1 MRVVAAILAATIGA
15 SGTVAAQSP
24 DWSAILTIAP
34 NPSPYLSDWERV
46 PSTALLSLT
55 YTGSAT
61 VDYRVRVTLTSTE
74 RGLIGSSESP
84 STTVA
89 AGPASFLYNARDAVF
104 DWTTVSRNQAVTDG
118 AIRTGQ
124 IPEGNYR
131 ACARVL
137 VGAAGTQAAE
147 ACADFSIFQPDPPQL
162 VMPRD
167 GDVVVATQPFFQ
179 WTPVLAPPTVPLR
192 YEVTVVEVIGS
203 QLPRTALEAN
213 IPVYREV
220 QGTPFLIYPIDAL
233 PLERTKRY
241 AWRVRA
247 VDDAG
252 QQLFR
257 DGAQSEIWSFEMSDD
272 LLERVGSTKDLPDTL
287 VLLPGVAQLTAV
299 KRARLRTGE
308 TEVQIEGDLQLE
320 FLGGIQGRSQMVRT
334 SGLRAGFRGE
344 ELTLLAG
351 RVEMEM
357 PEGVVPA
364 AVREFVTFG
373 PLVFTPQTGFRAT
386 GTLRLPGR
394 AAVPLTGAVQLT
406 AGGLFGRL
414 EGAGVNGLPIAS
426 VGRAPVQYA
435 ATGVRLSF
443 PEGRLE
449 FSGQVRLFEQDIA
462 CPAAGAV
469 EDGVVIIPVYCEPGD
484 GFRPDRA
491 SARSLL
497 TFGTLGGTLGADF
510 LTDTLGT
517 ELRAPTTFTVMG
529 DANPTCALDF
539 TMVFRRDRIE
549 REEERSRC
557 AVGEAVADYGWVRLA
572 LSNLRITRLEYD
584 PGQTLLWRA
593 LVDLV
598 PTVRNADNLQLAPI
612 RDVAL
617 TLEGVNLPSTSSDA
631 PGTSTSGI
639 VELAEVGV
647 VPRTMGFRGGLIP
660 YSRWLSGTDP
670 GLEWGSGTSWIRFPY
685 IGSASSDC
693 LNGVP
698 FEVDTLVFRAGR
710 LDAALQEKRWEGGCR
725 LHAAVDLQIRLIS
738 LGGRVGIALDETP
751 RVTELPSI
759 TGDALTWNSNSYSI
773 EEYANGTDASP
784 LSGDLRL
791 TPRGR
796 VRGEVQGF
804 APSWGE
810 FNLRFAKLKMAG
822 GDLALGVDADGSQT
836 AVYDGP
842 VVVTVE
848 KIEEKREDPKTDEEK
863 KDEKKET
870 SAADLAQGAAGM
882 LGGLLGLTG
891 EVATAE
897 ARIDYLGKR
906 LLDGNVPLK
915 GPFKIQVGF
924 VTFILSSATLD
935 TTGLLVDGRQRTI
948 IKKTTGTT
956 KEATGG
962 KAAETTYE
970 TKDDTTGVTFAR
982 VRLDPVSGDITS
994 GTVTFDG
1001 QLALE
1006 SSPFD
1011 ALWAVG
1017 SAAVGGLVSGGGAEA
1032 VGAQVSETV
1041 SGTNMLGF
1049 KFVDATGPFDPTGTF
1064 GNIRL
1069 NLPSTPTWD
1078 SQGIRISGNAPANVA
1093 FAKSRY
1099 DGATVSFENGFAMR
1113 PGAGRVTAGRA
1124 LVKMNQY
1131 PIAYLEPSGWRL
1143 AIAELVQT
1151 VIPDTLFLF
1160 DKWSAYVVLRDA
1172 QRQLLVDV
1180 SETNEGPRIRTREG
1194 TPVRIVIPAL
1204 KGSRQTPPAA
1214 EISMDLTLAQASW
1227 LPVAG
1232 NIKAIAGAG
1241 PDDDFNDPDFPFE
1254 LDSVVYSQSRGA
1266 DPAFFVHGR
1275 IDLFPGEFKPMKVSL
1290 AMLGGGELRA
1300 DATQSFDDLLP
1311 LVSGS
1316 SLFKFRIDEFRFTA
1330 QGKIGQGFQW
1340 RIETPGRLTYFDAEE
1355 ATESTLAQATFRL
1368 SPTEAALLDFAA
1380 SNELT
1385 VISLPG
1391 VDLRLGRARAPLF
1404 RWDFAQ
1410 RRFDFELLFDLGLQI
1425 PALDNLRLPEIRD
1438 ISITPQGI
1446 HIPAFEISSV
1456 PVGAQSGNPFLPE
1469 VRQIRVG
1476 GFSVAALA
1484 YRVSDFRWN
1493 WFANAPPPQFNF
1505 GVDLEFGIEDLPSS
1519 LEGQAARIALRAL
1532 NVGITNGRFTGSFE
1546 PIQIPI
1552 PIRTPVADIRGAY
1565 GSFAVADG
1573 QVPDIRIGL
1582 LADLRLPD
1590 VLACP
1595 DEAARRVNLDVP
1607 GDTLFLASNGT
1618 VFGSIR
1624 NVIPR
1629 CNMAL
1634 GPLDLRFGTSTVR
1647 FGYDAPSQQVTA
1659 ELAAS
1664 VTLTVPSATPGAT
1677 VSATGSIEV
1686 DLIRGRVTDAS
1697 VAIDQPFFFAPDP
1710 ANPFLRLI
1718 VSQAS
1723 LTQRELRFGATGQIR
1738 TPEGAGVDVAFENV
1752 AFDLDPLRLKSGRIR
1767 VTADAAVGIE
1777 IPDDGS
1783 LTFGVY
1789 PVTSPR
1795 GSTASARLV
1804 LPSGATIDNEG
1815 VHINGNATASLG
1827 FGGETYASLVA
1838 EFANDFTIAFGTS
1851 VGISRGRLNL
1861 RDTGNQLIAYVDAT
1875 GFWPGNVFAVL
1886 PIPERLGLP
1895 SVDVAYL
1902 QLRNPADPSQL
1913 LIETEFGAETV
1924 RLRTLPGQKVT
1935 VGLPALAAGG
1945 PVPTL
1950 LAEFDLV
1957 LNSRTMLPVSG
1968 GMVVDAAP
1976 GQSLVPIQGAPV
1988 LLTRLG
1994 FAADVGGFKLKAG
2007 LRASLP
2013 GPLAGTNLSFQDIVI
2028 SAQGLTGVVEL
2039 GEYSTIYNPVLT
2051 PIAEAQ
2057 LLGDTLAIAFTG
2069 ARLTLDGPNTQVQVS
2084 GGIRSALLKTA
2095 AGAPR
2100 VIHLGA
2106 SIGPNGFAG
2115 TADLSDPEQPI
2126 PIGVAEL
2133 TIESSQGQPG
2143 LAIVANAQEFSLTIG
2158 GSLRLP
2164 TIAPGFSLSVRDFT
2178 VGSAGV
2184 RIPDVSITAPANTA
2198 EFELFGARFA
2208 LQDSVVA
2215 GQQVAPAIG
2224 IQVVQGAVRFELSG
2238 YITILQNTTRFIG
2251 LRFGTDGTFAIQGA
2265 SFLSRPIDIVE
2276 NYVRLTRAAI
2286 SNNQFELVGDVTLP
2300 APFTTQ
2306 APQQI
2311 TLRIS
2316 PQGQVTGGA
2325 RVVVISEPE
2334 GIATARTILRAGV
2347 AAFHLRH
2354 LDFAID
2360 FQTLANNAVSV
2371 VADVYI
2377 QEKQSNLLRFGKVV
2391 GGTVTPGVRVALN
2404 GDVTF
2409 GGLEMPG
2416 PIAIDLDPVQ
2426 LVFTRIT
2433 SQTTPTGFEVAINGS
2448 LGLKLD
2454 GASGSLSFT
2463 NLGFT
2468 SAGEIKVNTAS
2479 INGGTFT
2486 IQDQVKVIVGQIAW
2500 GQADTSIY
2508 VPKALPPLSD
2518 GNVAVDSI
2526 EVDVSSFLRLGAQ
2539 VEIAGVFKG
2548 GVRNFLVYVQTDQT
2562 THLLID
2568 RLTVQIPDVIDFVG
2582 SLKYDQLTDGF
2593 ELALAAKGQLL
2604 SKFEIAMVGV
2614 MGQRG
2619 DQFRAGLFLRSSVIV
2634 PIIPGIVTL
2643 TGVGGG
2649 LFINPTANDLALV
2662 QGIAGFS
2669 GPSANR
2675 IGMPPAAA
2683 FAVML
2688 YASVDIGGTAGAA
2701 VASGRAMVTITD
2713 QAFQLNVA
2721 ATFLNRKDEITG
2733 DLALQVGW
2741 VPAVYVRGDVSLKID
2756 IKKQVSGTANIK
2768 FFAGSNQF
2776 AVTGD
2781 VDMTIVEVIKST
2793 AQVIIVPSGFTAKV
2807 GFYVGVKASVVEV
2820 GVSAMMRVYSRPS
2833 TNDLGAYVKLDGT
2846 VKAFGIGA
2854 SITLIG
2860 ALVVNP
2866 EFAIYAQGTAQVI
2879 GTNLRIDA
2887 WVQYTS
2893 RGPAAGLGQNEEL
2906 AAVIANAEAIAAA
2919 LEAEANQ
2926 ILAGID
2932 ADAQARAR
2940 TPIAV
2945 SQANLEA
2952 AYRNFQQWNWL
2963 QVFQRWGA
2971 FLSGEAQR
2979 RGGLV
2984 SQVPSTDPYVNY
2996 YEAVLVNSDAAADT
3010 AIVRQLREE
3019 AEQKLAVIAARRA
3032 GVEDRIRALRLQLDE
3047 SEAAAAFVPPADPVQ
3062 QWDEGNPVL
3071 VPGPAG
3077 PDGKPTYVLAGAP
3090 RFALDDQL
3098 AGAAQ
3103 AAMTAAQAATVARA
3117 PALRA
3122 QLAAVEAGL
3131 TTVLAA
3137 TTASDP
3143 SSFASYARLHSD
3155 AVEAI
3160 EHQHAANVDFRMRRR
3175 SWVQGKLDTLALN
3188 RPGLTQRLNDRLSAI
3203 TAFQNANSQTAWVR
3217 TSGTAVELDDLAKH
3231 RAQTISS
3238 WSGDPSIAAN
3248 YESAAAE
3255 FRTMRSTSASALLR
3269 DPSDAAAA
3277 GTLATAKN
3285 YFQDRAIELGLVVW
3299 ADVAVGGLT
3308 AARNGAQQLVDQANA
3323 EAQPVIR
3330 TMRDMHANIT
3340 SQLAELNTRQAQLY
3354 GVLYDLYDNYLRT
3367 YGSADATGQQYLARK
3382 AVLSEMLQAPRVTNP
3397 TVTVTDFG
3405 YLSSIRTTWSGTHP
3419 RGVYEYLIQDG
3430 DDSLFTVGAQGDTR
3444 RWVYTVLPAG
3454 GRWARAQVVS
3464 VRGGAGLTG
3473 STTTPYAVTF
3483 RQGSSSNPVTQVAT
3497 PPVDLTAPTV
3507 PVVSF
3512 NGLRG
3517 IVATN
3522 GETEYWTGDAS
3533 RIPVRWSATD
3543 PESGIAEYE
3552 YRVVTYDLPAP
3563 PRTTYSRFGAGTIL
3577 TPIVPTPLT
3586 AWASAGGRTS
3596 MTIQGLTL
3604 PANRQISVEV
3614 RAKNGAGL
3622 TGAANGSPVLRYD
3635 PTPPAFASGAT
3646 LAYGGRSYV
3655 VPSYFVIGGMLPPL
3669 QPVCQVIATFGAT
3682 SPQPIWNGRLV
3693 SVTPNNAVVGGGA
3706 QASLLLGL
3714 PTATDGETGIAAYH
3728 YRVDVAAPT
3737 GATPTDG
3744 WTPLPVGGTSFTA
3757 TGPEMVYGQARWI
3770 SLVAENGA
3778 GGRSAPIVYGPVTVA
3793 DPTAPNAPSFCAD
3806 ISSNGFIAYMHT
3818 PSVDAETGVRG
3829 YQMRVRGPTG
3839 AIVRDFP
3846 AGTAIDWPANQ
3857 AAAGQG
3863 FRLAN
3868 ASASTQTTI
3877 ASIGT
3882 ASPGGRHIV
3891 ELRAVNGSGAFGDV
3905 ARSGE
3910 VLVDFSPPP
3919 VAGVTATY
3927 RGGIATLTLTIA
3939 DDPESGIA
3947 GVDVAFG
3954 SSPTDPTLTGSSAGI
3969 LIPYTTTRAGVG
3981 VSTASVHVGTSSP
3994 IYVYVR
4000 VRNGKGLSTVP
4011 TVARI
4016 R

>member
-1 MRVVAAILAATIGA
+1 MRVVTTILAATIGT
-15 SGTVAAQSP
+15 SGALTAQSP

-61 VDYRVRVTLTSTE
+61 VDHRVRVTLTSTE

-84 STTVA
+84 SSTVA
-89 AGPASFLYNARDAVF
+89 GGPASFLYNARDAVF

-137 VGAAGTQAAE
+137 VGSAGTQAAE

-287 VLLPGVAQLTAV
+287 VLMPGVAQLTGV
-299 KRARLRTGE
+299 RKARLRTSE
-308 TEVQIEGDLQLE
+308 TEVQIDGDLQLE
-320 FLGGIQGRSQMVRT
+320 FLGGIAARAQLAKT
-334 SGLRAGFRGE
+334 SGLRAGFRGD

-351 RVEMEM
+351 RVEVAV
-357 PEGVVPA
+357 PEAAIPA
-364 AVREFVTFG
+364 EVRDLVTFT

-386 GTLRLPGR
+386 ATLRLPGR
-394 AAVPLTGAVQLT
+394 APVPLSGAVQLIG
-406 AGGLFGRL
+406 GGLYGRL
-414 EGAGVNGLPIAS
+414 EGSGAGGVTIAS

-435 ATGVRLSF
+435 ATGARLSL

-449 FSGQVRLFEQDIA
+449 FLGQVRLFEQDIG
-462 CPAAGAV
+462 CPAAGSLEKGAV
-469 EDGVVIIPVYCEPGD
+469 ILPVNCDPGN
-484 GFRPDRA
+484 GFRPDRT
-491 SARSLL
+491 SPRSLL
-497 TFGTLGGTLGADF
+497 TFGTLTGTLGADF

-517 ELRAPTTFTVMG
+517 ELFAPATFTVMG

-539 TMVFRRDRIE
+539 TMVFKRDAIT
-549 REEERSRC
+549 REDERSRC
-557 AVGEAVADYGWVRLA
+557 AVGEAVADYGWVKLA

-584 PGQTLLWRA
+584 PGNTLIWRA

-617 TLEGVNLPSTSSDA
+617 TLDGVNLPSTSSDA

-647 VPRTMGFRGGLIP
+647 VPRTMGFRGGLVP
-660 YSRWLSGTDP
+660 YARWLSGTDP

-693 LNGVP
+693 LNGIP
-698 FEVDTLVFRAGR
+698 FEVDTLVIKAGR
-710 LDAALQEKRWEGGCR
+710 LDAALKEKRWEGGCR
-725 LHAAVDLQIRLIS
+725 LRAAVDLQLRLLS
-738 LGGRVGIALDETP
+738 VGGRVAIALDETP

-773 EEYANGTDASP
+773 EEYANGSDASP

-796 VRGEVQGF
+796 VRGLVEGF

-810 FNLRFAKLKMAG
+810 FNLRFAKLKLAG
-822 GDLALGVDADGSQT
+822 GDLALGVDPAGAQT

-848 KIEEKREDPKTDEEK
+848 QVDETKKEEPK
-863 KDEKKET
+863 KDEAKKET
-870 SAADLAQGAAGM
+870 TAADVAKGAAEFV
-882 LGGLLGLTG
+882 GGLLGLTG
-891 EVATAE
+891 DVATAE

-924 VTFILSSATLD
+924 VTFILSAATLD
-935 TTGLLVDGRQRTI
+935 TTGLLVDGRHRTI
-948 IKKTTGTT
+948 VKKTTGTT

-962 KAAETTYE
+962 KAAETSYE
-970 TKDDTTGVTFAR
+970 TKDDTIGVTFAR
-982 VRLDPVSGDITS
+982 VRLDPVSGDITA

-1011 ALWAVG
+1011 AIWAVG
-1017 SAAVGGLVSGGGAEA
+1017 AAAVGGLASGGGLDSL
-1032 VGAQVSETV
+1032 GGRLSETV
-1041 SGTNMLGF
+1041 SGTNVLGF
-1049 KFVDATGPFDPTGTF
+1049 KLVDANGAFDPTGTF

-1069 NLPSTPTWD
+1069 NLPTTPTWD
-1078 SQGIRISGNAPANVA
+1078 SQGMRISGAAPANVA

-1160 DKWSAYVVLRDA
+1160 DRWSAYVVLRDA

-1214 EISMDLTLAQASW
+1214 AISMDLTLAQGSW

-1232 NIKAIAGAG
+1232 NIKAMAAAG

-1254 LDSVVYSQSRGA
+1254 LDSVVYSQARGA
-1266 DPAFFVHGR
+1266 EPAFFVHGR
-1275 IDLFPGEFKPMKVSL
+1275 IDLFPGEFRPMKVSL

-1300 DATQSFDDLLP
+1300 NAEQSFVDSLP
-1311 LVSGS
+1311 LVNGS
-1316 SLFKFRIDEFRFTA
+1316 ALFKFHIDTLRFTA
-1330 QGKIGQGFQW
+1330 QGKLGQSFQW
-1340 RIETPGRLTYFDAEE
+1340 RVETPGRLAYYDVEKHK
-1355 ATESTLAQATFRL
+1355 ESTLARATFRL
-1368 SPTEAALLDFAA
+1368 SPAEAALLNFEA
-1380 SNELT
+1380 SDSLT
-1385 VISLPG
+1385 VIPLPG
-1391 VDLRLGRARAPLF
+1391 VDLRLGRARAPVF

-1410 RRFDFELLFDLGLQI
+1410 QRFDFELLFDIGMQI
-1425 PALDNLRLPEIRD
+1425 PALDSLMLPEIRD
-1438 ISITPQGI
+1438 VSITPQGI
-1446 HIPAFEISSV
+1446 HIPAFEMSSV
-1456 PVGAQSGNPFLPE
+1456 PVGAQPGNPFVPE
-1469 VRQIRVG
+1469 VRQLRLG

-1519 LEGQAARIALRAL
+1519 LEGQAARISLRAL
-1532 NVGITNGRFTGSFE
+1532 NVGITNGRFTGRFE
-1546 PIQIPI
+1546 PIQIPV
-1552 PIRTPVADIRGAY
+1552 PIRTPVADIRGAF
-1565 GSFAVADG
+1565 GAFAVADG
-1573 QVPDIRIGL
+1573 QAPDIRIGL

-1590 VLACP
+1590 MLACP
-1595 DEAARRVNLDVP
+1595 DEAARRVNLATP
-1607 GDTLFLASNGT
+1607 NDTLFLASNGT

-1624 NVIPR
+1624 NVIPQ
-1629 CNMAL
+1629 CNMGL
-1634 GPLDLRFGTSTVR
+1634 GPFELQFGTSTVR
-1647 FGYDAPSQQVTA
+1647 FGYDAPSRQVTA
-1659 ELAAS
+1659 ELAAA
-1664 VTLTVPSATPGAT
+1664 VTLRVPSATPGAT
-1677 VSATGSIEV
+1677 VSATGSIAV
-1686 DLIRGRVTDAS
+1686 DLVRGRVNDAS
-1697 VAIDQPFFFAPDP
+1697 IAIDQPFFFAPDP

-1752 AFDLDPLRLKSGRIR
+1752 AFDLVPMKLTSGRIR

-1804 LPSGATIDNEG
+1804 LPSGAVIDREG
-1815 VHINGNATASLG
+1815 VHINGSATASLG

-1838 EFANDFTIAFGTS
+1838 EFASDFTIAFGTT

-1861 RDTGNQLIAYVDAT
+1861 RDTGNQLIAYVDAS

-1902 QLRNPADPSQL
+1902 QLRNPADTSQL

-1924 RLRTLPGQKVT
+1924 RLRTLPGQQVT

-1957 LNSRTMLPVSG
+1957 LNSRTMLPISG

-1976 GQSLVPIQGAPV
+1976 GQSLIPIEGAPV
-1988 LLTRLG
+1988 ALTRLG
-1994 FAADVGGFKLKAG
+1994 FAADIGGFKLKAG

-2039 GEYSTIYNPVLT
+2039 GQYSTVYNPVLT

-2115 TADLSDPEQPI
+2115 SADLSDPEQPI

-2133 TIESSQGQPG
+2133 TIESAQGRPG

-2208 LQDSVVA
+2208 LRDSVVA

-2238 YITILQNTTRFIG
+2238 YITLLQNTTRFIG

-2276 NYVRLTRAAI
+2276 NYVRLTRATI
-2286 SNNQFELVGDVTLP
+2286 SNNQFELGGDVKLP

-2306 APQQI
+2306 APQQL

-2316 PQGQVTGGA
+2316 PQGQVTGGG

-2334 GIATARTILRAGV
+2334 GLAAARTVLRAGV

-2377 QEKQSNLLRFGKVV
+2377 QENPANLLRFGKVV
-2391 GGTVTPGVRVALN
+2391 GGTVTPGLRVALN

-2468 SAGEIKVNTAS
+2468 SAGEIKVNTAR
-2479 INGGTFT
+2479 IDGGTFT
-2486 IQDQVKVIVGQIAW
+2486 IQNTLKVIVGQIAW

-2518 GNVAVDSI
+2518 GNVTVDSML
-2526 EVDVSSFLRLGAQ
+2526 VDVSSFLSLGAQ
-2539 VEIAGVFKG
+2539 VEVADVFKG
-2548 GVRNFLVYVQTDQT
+2548 GVRRFLVYVQTDQT

-2568 RLTVQIPDVIDFVG
+2568 RLQVQIPDVIDFVG
-2582 SLKYDQLTDGF
+2582 SFKYDQLTDGF
-2593 ELALAAKGQLL
+2593 DMALAARGNLL

-2614 MGQRG
+2614 MGKRG

-2662 QGIAGFS
+2662 QDIAGFS
-2669 GPSANR
+2669 GASANR
-2675 IGMPPAAA
+2675 IGMPPAAT

-2721 ATFLNRKDEITG
+2721 ATFLNRQDEITG

-2756 IKKQVSGTANIK
+2756 IKKQVSGSAQVQ

-2776 AVTGD
+2776 AVKGD
-2781 VDMTIVEVIKST
+2781 VNMTIVEVIKST

-2932 ADAQARAR
+2932 AAAQERAR

-2945 SQANLEA
+2945 SQASLEA

-3019 AEQKLAVIAARRA
+3019 AEQKLAVINARRA
-3032 GVEDRIRALRLQLDE
+3032 GVEDRIRALRLELDE

-3103 AAMTAAQAATVARA
+3103 AAMTTAQAATVARA

-3277 GTLATAKN
+3277 GTLTTAKN

-3330 TMRDMHANIT
+3330 MMRDMHANIT

-3382 AVLSEMLQAPRVTNP
+3382 TVLSEMLQAPRVTNP

-3444 RWVYTVLPAG
+3444 RWMYTVLPAG

-3497 PPVDLTAPTV
+3497 PPVDVTAPSM
-3507 PVVSF
+3507 PVVAF

-3517 IVATN
+3517 IANTS
-3522 GETEYWTGDAS
+3522 GETEYWTGDAT

-3543 PESGIAEYE
+3543 AESGIAEYE
-3552 YRVVTYDLPAP
+3552 YRVITYDLPTP
-3563 PRTTYSRFGAGTIL
+3563 PRTTYSSFGAGTIL
-3577 TPIVPTPLT
+3577 TPIIPTPLT
-3586 AWASAGGRTS
+3586 QWASAGGRTS

-3604 PANRQISVEV
+3604 PPNRLISVEV

-3622 TGAANGSPVLRYD
+3622 TGASSGSPMLRYD
-3635 PTPPAFASGAT
+3635 QTPPAFPAGAT
-3646 LAYGGRSYV
+3646 LAYGGRSFYA
-3655 VPSYFVIGGMLPPL
+3655 PPFFVIGGMVSPL
-3669 QPVCQVIATFGAT
+3669 QPVCQVIATLGSPT
-3682 SPQPIWNGRLV
+3682 PQPIWNGRLV
-3693 SVTPNNAVVGGGA
+3693 AATPNNVVVGGGA

-3728 YRVDVAAPT
+3728 YRVDAAAPT
-3737 GATPTDG
+3737 GAVPTDG

-3757 TGPEMVYGQARWI
+3757 TGPQMLYGQPRWV

-3793 DPTAPNAPSFCAD
+3793 DPSGPSAPTFCAD
-3806 ISSNGFIAYMHT
+3806 MSSNGFIAYMAT
-3818 PSVDAETGVRG
+3818 PSADAETGVRG
-3829 YQMRVRGPTG
+3829 YQMRVLGPTG
-3839 AIVRDFP
+3839 AVVRDFP
-3846 AGTAIDWPANQ
+3846 AGGAVDWPANQ
-3857 AAAGQG
+3857 ANAGQA

-3868 ASASTQTTI
+3868 ASASSFT
-3877 ASIGT
+3877 SIGSIAT
-3882 ASPGGRHIV
+3882 ASTGGRHIV
-3891 ELRAVNGSGAFGDV
+3891 ELRAVNGVGGFGDI

-3919 VAGVTATY
+3919 MAGVVASA
-3927 RGGIATLTLTIA
+3927 RSLSVTLTLTIA

-3947 GVDVAFG
+3947 GVDVAMG
-3954 SSPTDPTLTGSSAGI
+3954 TSPTDPTLSGSSAGI
-3969 LIPYTTTRAGVG
+3969 VLPYTPVQVGVG
-3981 VSTASVHVGTSSP
+3981 TRTITMSIGVTSP
-3994 IYVYVR
+3994 LYVYVR
-4000 VRNGKGLSTVP
+4000 VRNGKGLSSTP
-4011 TVARI
+4011 TVVRV

>member
-1 MRVVAAILAATIGA
+1 MRVVTAILAAAIGA

-24 DWSAILTIAP
+24 DWNAILTIAP

-55 YTGSAT
+55 YTGTAT

-84 STTVA
+84 SSTVA
-89 AGPASFLYNARDAVF
+89 GGPASFLYNARDAVF
-104 DWTTVSRNQAVTDG
+104 DWTTVSRNQAITDG

-167 GDVVVATQPFFQ
+167 GDVVVAAQPFFQ

-192 YEVTVVEVIGS
+192 YEVTVVEMIGS

-287 VLLPGVAQLTAV
+287 VLLPGVAQLTGV
-299 KRARLRTGE
+299 KRARLRTSE
-308 TEVQIEGDLQLE
+308 TEVTIDGELQLE
-320 FLGGIQGRSQMVRT
+320 FLGGLSEKTQLVRA
-334 SGLRAGFRGE
+334 SGLRAGFRGD

-351 RVEMEM
+351 RVEAAM
-357 PEGVVPA
+357 PEA
-364 AVREFVTFG
+364 AIPESLRGFVTFA

-386 GTLRLPGR
+386 ASLKLPGR

-406 AGGLFGRL
+406 GGGLYGRL
-414 EGAGVNGLPIAS
+414 EGGATGATGATIAS

-435 ATGVRLSF
+435 ATAARLTF

-449 FSGQVRLFEQDIA
+449 LQGQVRLFEQDIA
-462 CPAAGAV
+462 CASTGAL
-469 EDGVVIIPVYCEPGD
+469 EGGVVMLPVYCEPGS
-484 GFRPDRA
+484 GFRPDP
-491 SARSLL
+491 SSPRSLL
-497 TFGTLGGTLGADF
+497 TFGTLGGTLAADF

-517 ELRAPTTFTVMG
+517 DLRAPASFSVMG
-529 DANPTCALDF
+529 DANRTCALDF
-539 TMVFRRDRIE
+539 TMVFRRDAIA
-549 REEERSRC
+549 REDEQSRC
-557 AVGEAVADYGWVRLA
+557 AVGEAVADYGWVKLA

-584 PGQTLLWRA
+584 PGATLIWRV

-598 PTVRNADNLQLAPI
+598 PSVRNADNLQLATI

-617 TLEGVNLPSTSSDA
+617 TLDGVNLPSTSSDA

-647 VPRTMGFRGGLIP
+647 VPRTMGFRGGLVP

-698 FEVDTLVFRAGR
+698 FEVDTLVIKAGR
-710 LDAALQEKRWEGGCR
+710 LDAALKEKRWEGGCR
-725 LHAAVDLQIRLIS
+725 LHAAVDLQLRVIS
-738 LGGRVGIALDETP
+738 VGGRVAIALDETP

-759 TGDALTWNSNSYSI
+759 TGDALTWNSNTWSI

-796 VRGEVQGF
+796 IRGEVQGF

-810 FNLRFAKLKMAG
+810 FNLRFAKLKLAG
-822 GDLALGVDADGSQT
+822 GDLALGVDTAGAQT

-848 KIEEKREDPKTDEEK
+848 KVDETKKEEPKKDEEK
-863 KDEKKET
+863 KET
-870 SAADLAQGAAGM
+870 TAADVAEGAAGF
-882 LGGLLGLTG
+882 LGGLFGG
-891 EVATAE
+891 AGDVATAE

-924 VTFILSSATLD
+924 VTFILSAATLD
-935 TTGLLVDGRQRTI
+935 TTGLLVDGRHRTI
-948 IKKTTGTT
+948 VKKTTGTT
-956 KEATGG
+956 KAATEG
-962 KAAETTYE
+962 KPAETSYE
-970 TKDDTTGVTFAR
+970 TKDDTIGVTFAR
-982 VRLDPVSGDITS
+982 VRLDPVGGDITA

-1011 ALWAVG
+1011 AIVAVG
-1017 SAAVGGLVSGGGAEA
+1017 TAAVGGLASGGGLDSL
-1032 VGAQVSETV
+1032 GGRLSETV
-1041 SGTNMLGF
+1041 SGTNVLGF
-1049 KFVDATGPFDPTGTF
+1049 KLVDATGAFDPSGAF

-1069 NLPSTPTWD
+1069 NLPTTPTWD
-1078 SQGIRISGNAPANVA
+1078 SQGMRISGAAPANVA

-1124 LVKMNQY
+1124 LVRMNQY

-1214 EISMDLTLAQASW
+1214 AISMDLTLAQGSW
-1227 LPVAG
+1227 LPLAG
-1232 NIKAIAGAG
+1232 SIKAMAAAG

-1254 LDSVVYSQSRGA
+1254 LDSVVYNQARGA
-1266 DPAFFVHGR
+1266 EPAFFVHGR
-1275 IDLFPGEFKPMKVSL
+1275 IDLFPGEFRPMNVSL

-1300 DATQSFDDLLP
+1300 SAEQSFVDSLP
-1311 LVSGS
+1311 LVNGS
-1316 SLFKFRIDEFRFTA
+1316 ALFKFHIDTLRFTA
-1330 QGKIGQGFQW
+1330 QGKIGQSFQW
-1340 RIETPGRLTYFDAEE
+1340 RVETPGRLAYYDVEKRK
-1355 ATESTLAQATFRL
+1355 ESTLARATFRL
-1368 SPTEAALLDFAA
+1368 SPAEAALVNFAA
-1380 SNELT
+1380 AESLT
-1385 VISLPG
+1385 VIPLPG

-1404 RWDFAQ
+1404 RWDFVQ
-1410 RRFDFELLFDLGLQI
+1410 KRFDFELLFDIGMQI
-1425 PALDNLRLPEIRD
+1425 PALDSLMLPEIRD
-1438 ISITPQGI
+1438 VSITPQGI
-1446 HIPAFEISSV
+1446 HIPAFEMNSV
-1456 PVGAQSGNPFLPE
+1456 PVGAQSGNPFVSE
-1469 VRQIRVG
+1469 VRQLRLG

-1519 LEGQAARIALRAL
+1519 LEGQAARISLRAL

-1546 PIQIPI
+1546 PIQIPV

-1565 GSFAVADG
+1565 GSFAVEAG

-1590 VLACP
+1590 MLACP
-1595 DEAARRVNLDVP
+1595 NEAARRVNLSTP
-1607 GDTLFLASNGT
+1607 NDTLFLASNGT
-1618 VFGSIR
+1618 LFGSIR
-1624 NVIPR
+1624 NVIPQ
-1629 CNMAL
+1629 CNMGL
-1634 GPLDLRFGTSTVR
+1634 GPFDLQFGTSTVR
-1647 FGYDAPSQQVTA
+1647 FGYDAPSRQVTA
-1659 ELAAS
+1659 ELAAA
-1664 VTLTVPSATPGAT
+1664 VTLRVPSATPGAT
-1677 VSATGSIEV
+1677 VSATGSIAV
-1686 DLIRGRVTDAS
+1686 DLVRGRVNDAS
-1697 VAIDQPFFFAPDP
+1697 IAIDQPFFFAPDT
-1710 ANPFLRLI
+1710 ANPFLKLI

-1738 TPEGAGVDVAFENV
+1738 TPEGAGVDIAFENV
-1752 AFDLDPLRLKSGRIR
+1752 AFDLNPIKLKSGRIR
-1767 VTADAAVGIE
+1767 LTADAAIGIE
-1777 IPDDGS
+1777 IPDNGNMM
-1783 LTFGVY
+1783 FGVY
-1789 PVTSPR
+1789 PVSAPR
-1795 GSTASARLV
+1795 GTTASARLV
-1804 LPSGATIDNEG
+1804 LPSGAVIDSAG
-1815 VHINGNATASLG
+1815 VHISGTATATLA
-1827 FGGETYASLVA
+1827 FGGETYAALVS
-1838 EFANDFTIAFGTS
+1838 EFANDFTIAFGS
-1851 VGISRGRLNL
+1851 KVGIARGRINL
-1861 RDTGNQLIAYVDAT
+1861 RDTGNQLIAYADSA

-1886 PIPERLGLP
+1886 PIPARLGIP
-1895 SVDVAYL
+1895 SVDVAYI
-1902 QLRNPADPSQL
+1902 QLRNPADTSQL

-1924 RLRTLPGQKVT
+1924 RLRTLPGQRVQ
-1935 VGLPALAAGG
+1935 VGLPALANGG
-1945 PVPTL
+1945 PVPVIQ
-1950 LAEFDLV
+1950 AEFDLV
-1957 LNSRTMLPVSG
+1957 LNSRTMRPVSG
-1968 GMVVDAAP
+1968 ALAVEAAP
-1976 GQSLVPIQGAPV
+1976 GQSLLPIQGSPIAI
-1988 LLTRLG
+1988 TQLG
-1994 FAADVGGFKLKAG
+1994 FRADTGGFRLKAG
-2007 LRASLP
+2007 ARATLP
-2013 GPLAGTNLSFQDIVI
+2013 GPLANTSLVFRDIEI
-2028 SAQGLTGVVEL
+2028 SAQGLTGEVEL
-2039 GEYSTIYNPVLT
+2039 GRYSTIYDPGLT
-2051 PIAEAQ
+2051 PIAEAA
-2057 LLGDTLAIAFTG
+2057 LLGDTLSIAFTG
-2069 ARLTLDGPNTQVQVS
+2069 AILTLDGPNTAVQIS
-2084 GGIRSALLKTA
+2084 GGIRSALLKNA

-2106 SIGPNGFAG
+2106 MFGPNGFNAS
-2115 TADLSDPEQPI
+2115 ADLSDPEQPI

-2133 TIESSQGQPG
+2133 TIESSLGRPG
-2143 LAIVANAQEFSLTIG
+2143 LAIIANAQEFSLTIG

-2238 YITILQNTTRFIG
+2238 YITLLQNTTRFIG
-2251 LRFGTDGTFAIQGA
+2251 LRFGTDGTFSIQGA
-2265 SFLSRPIDIVE
+2265 SFLSRPIDIIPD
-2276 NYVRLTRAAI
+2276 YVRLTRAVIA
-2286 SNNQFELVGDVTLP
+2286 NNQFELGGDVKLP

-2306 APQQI
+2306 APQQL

-2316 PQGQVTGGA
+2316 PQGQVTGGG

-2334 GIATARTILRAGV
+2334 GMATARTILRTGV

-2360 FQTLANNAVSV
+2360 FQTQANNAVSV
-2371 VADVYI
+2371 VADIYI
-2377 QEKQSNLLRFGKVV
+2377 QEKQSNLLRFGSVN
-2391 GGTVTPGVRVALN
+2391 GGTVNPGLRVALN

-2409 GGLEMPG
+2409 GGIDMPG
-2416 PIAIDLDPVQ
+2416 PIAIDLDPVK
-2426 LVFTRIT
+2426 LTFTRIT
-2433 SQTTPTGFEVAINGS
+2433 SQTTATGFEVAINGS

-2468 SAGEIKVNTAS
+2468 SAGEIKVNTAR
-2479 INGGTFT
+2479 IDGGTFT
-2486 IQDQVKVIVGQIAW
+2486 IQNTVKVIVGQIAW
-2500 GQADTSIY
+2500 GQADTSIW

-2518 GNVAVDSI
+2518 GNVTVDSVQ
-2526 EVDVSSFLRLGAQ
+2526 VDVSSFLSLGAQ
-2539 VEIAGVFKG
+2539 VEIADVFKG
-2548 GVRNFLVYVQTDQT
+2548 GVRRFLVYVQTDQT

-2568 RLTVQIPDVIDFVG
+2568 RLQVQIPDVIDFVG
-2582 SLKYDQLTDGF
+2582 SFKYDQLADGF
-2593 ELALAAKGQLL
+2593 EMALAARGNLL

-2614 MGQRG
+2614 MGKRG

-2675 IGMPPAAA
+2675 IGMPPAGA

-2756 IKKQVSGTANIK
+2756 IKKQVSGTAQVQ

-2776 AVTGD
+2776 AVKGD
-2781 VDMTIVEVIKST
+2781 VSMTIVEVIQST
-2793 AQVIIVPSGFTAKV
+2793 AQVIIVPSGFTARV
-2807 GFYVGVKASVVEV
+2807 GFHVGVKTSVVEV
-2820 GVSAMMRVYSRPS
+2820 GVSALMRVYSRPS

-2854 SITLIG
+2854 QITLIG

-2879 GTNLRIDA
+2879 GIDALRFDA

-2893 RGPAAGLGQNEEL
+2893 RGPAAGIGQNEEL
-2906 AAVIANAEAIAAA
+2906 AAVIANAEAVAAA

-2932 ADAQARAR
+2932 AAAQERAR

-2945 SQANLEA
+2945 SQASLEA
-2952 AYRNFQQWNWL
+2952 AYRNFQRWNWAEML
-2963 QVFQRWGA
+2963 VLWGGFRA
-2971 FLSGEAQR
+2971 GEGNL
-2979 RGGLV
+2979 RGGLI
-2984 SQVPSTDPYVNY
+2984 PLGATDSYVGF
-2996 YEAVLVNSDAAADT
+2996 YERVLSNGDAAADT
-3010 AIVRQLREE
+3010 AIVRQRREE
-3019 AEQKLAVIAARRA
+3019 AMQKLAVINDRRA
-3032 GVEDRIRALRLQLDE
+3032 GVEERIRALRLQLDE

-3062 QWDEGNPVL
+3062 QWDAGNPTF

-3077 PDGKPTYVLAGAP
+3077 PDGKPTLVLAGAP
-3090 RFALDDQL
+3090 TFVLDDQL

-3103 AAMTAAQAATVARA
+3103 AAMTAAQAATAARA

-3131 TTVLAA
+3131 ATVIAA

-3143 SSFASYARLHSD
+3143 SSFASYARVHSD

-3175 SWVQGKLDTLALN
+3175 NWAQTRLDTLAQE
-3188 RPGLTQRLNDRLSAI
+3188 RAGVVQRLNDRLSAI
-3203 TAFQNANSQTAWVR
+3203 AAFQNANSTTAWVR
-3217 TSGTAVELDDLAKH
+3217 SNGTAVELDSLAAH
-3231 RAQTISS
+3231 RARYLSA
-3238 WSGDPSIAAN
+3238 WANDPSILAA
-3248 YESAAAE
+3248 YQTAAAD
-3255 FRTMRSTSASALLR
+3255 FRAQRTSSASALR
-3269 DPSDAAAA
+3269 TDPSNASAA
-3277 GTLATAKN
+3277 GTLANVVTFFQTQAVN
-3285 YFQDRAIELGLVVW
+3285 YGLRNW
-3299 ADVAVGGLT
+3299 WEVASVGLT
-3308 AARNGAQQLVDQANA
+3308 AARDGAQVLVDQANN

-3330 TMRDMHANIT
+3330 AMRDMHANIT
-3340 SQLAELNTRQAQLY
+3340 SQLAELNNRQAELY
-3354 GVLYDLYDNYLRT
+3354 GVLYDLYDGYLST

-3382 AVLSEMLQAPRVTNP
+3382 AVLAEMLQAPRVTNP

-3444 RWVYTVLPAG
+3444 RWMYTVLPAG
-3454 GRWARAQVVS
+3454 GRFARAQVVS

-3497 PPVDLTAPTV
+3497 PPVDLTAPTA
-3507 PVVSF
+3507 PIVSF

-3517 IVATN
+3517 IANTS
-3522 GETEYWTGDAS
+3522 GETEYWTGDAT

-3543 PESGIAEYE
+3543 AESGIAEYE
-3552 YRVVTYDLPAP
+3552 YRVVTYDLPSP
-3563 PRTTYSRFGAGTIL
+3563 PRNTYSGLGVGMML
-3577 TPIVPTPLT
+3577 TPMIPTPLT
-3586 AWASAGGRTS
+3586 QWASAGGRTS

-3604 PANRQISVEV
+3604 PPNRLISVEV

-3622 TGAANGSPVLRYD
+3622 TGAANGSPTLRYD
-3635 PTPPAFASGAT
+3635 PTPPAFPAGAT
-3646 LAYGGRSYV
+3646 LAYGGRTYFA
-3655 VPSYFVIGGMLPPL
+3655 PAFFVIGGMLPPL
-3669 QPVCQVIATFGAT
+3669 QPACQVIATFGAST
-3682 SPQPIWNGRLV
+3682 PQPVWNGRLV
-3693 SVTPNNAVVGGGA
+3693 TVTPNNVVVGGGA

-3714 PTATDGETGIAAYH
+3714 PTATDGETGVAAYH
-3728 YRVDVAAPT
+3728 YRVDAAAPT
-3737 GATPTDG
+3737 GPVPTDG
-3744 WTPLPVGGTSFTA
+3744 WTPIPVGGTSFTA
-3757 TGPEMVYGQARWI
+3757 TGPQMLYGQPRWV

-3793 DPTAPNAPSFCAD
+3793 DPTGPNAPSFCAD
-3806 ISSNGFIAYMHT
+3806 ISSTGFVAYMHT

-3846 AGTAIDWPANQ
+3846 AGTAVDWPANQ

-3882 ASPGGRHIV
+3882 ASTGGRHIV

-3919 VAGVTATY
+3919 MAGVSSSW
-3927 RGGIATLTLTIA
+3927 RGFVATLTLSIA

-3954 SSPTDPTLTGSSAGI
+3954 TSPSDPTLTGSTAG
-3969 LIPYTTTRAGVG
+3969 LVIPYTTVTAGVG
-3981 VSTASVHVGTSSP
+3981 VTNVQMSVGTSSP
-3994 IYVYVR
+3994 LYAYVR
-4000 VRNGKGLSTVP
+4000 VRNGKGLSSAP